1 MNPQKHLFL
10 SQEIIKYLN
19 SKDGK
24 SDDLDGIVIAIYEN
38 EIKNLTEKIMNELAM
53 LLAKGIITEFKNH
66 DRKNWFKLTSNKE
79 VIF

>member
-19 SKDGK
+19 SKEGK
-24 SDDLDGIVIAIYEN
+24 RDDLDGIVIAIYEN
-38 EIKNLTEKIMNELAM
+38 EIKNLTKKIMNELAM

-66 DRKNWFKLTSNKE
+66 DGKNWFKFTSNKE